1 MFHFYEVKQD
11 TEVKNEDSGYRKIK
25 SINFWDAKKN

>member
-11 TEVKNEDSGYRKIK
+11 AEVKNEDSGYRKIK
-25 SINFWDAKKN
+25 

>member
-11 TEVKNEDSGYRKIK
+11 EEVKNEDSGYRKIK
-25 SINFWDAKKN
+25 